1 MSFWF
6 QAQLVFLDLKV
17 AKEWKVLE
25 DNLVHRWVKHRL
37 SVYRFHPLI
46 WAEPKP
52 SGTLKLWLLSVDPV
66 IMSKCESVSHTVWTS
81 LVIRVHWGSLATGGS
96 QDLLVTQASWRGW
109 GRRVRRDH
117 REIRDNW
124 DPREVM
130 DLQEFKDQKVF
141 REQKE
146 TMWVITVFFSL
157 PQTRMYLLSTVSNWG
172 SLLYFVWIRCTSLV
186 PQVSFLLILFARI
199 QTCTF

>member
-25 DNLVHRWVKHRL
+25 DNLVHWWVKHRL
-37 SVYRFHPLI
+37 SVYCWISSPHMG
-46 WAEPKP
+46 WTQ
-52 SGTLKLWLLSVDPV
+52 TLKLWLLSVDPV

-172 SLLYFVWIRCTSLV
+172 SLLYFVWIRCTSFTNQLKK
-186 PQVSFLLILFARI
+186 
-199 QTCTF
+199 

>member
-1 MSFWF
+1 MLFWF

-37 SVYRFHPLI
+37 SVYCWISSPHMGWTQTFWDPQ
-46 WAEPKP
+46 
-52 SGTLKLWLLSVDPV
+52 TLTVVSR
-66 IMSKCESVSHTVWTS
+66 SCNYECESVSHTVWTS

-109 GRRVRRDH
+109 GRRVRRDC

-146 TMWVITVFFSL
+146 TMWVIMVFFRL

-172 SLLYFVWIRCTSLV
+172 SLLCVDQMCKLYKST
-186 PQVSFLLILFARI
+186 
-199 QTCTF
+199 